1 MSQVVGTSLEAYLQI
16 KPHLHPIQMEI
27 YNFMRSNS
35 DRDFTNKQLAYE
47 LRRPIN
53 TVTPRVLE
61 LRQMGLIVFSK
72 VVVQANRRRARAWKV
87 KRE

>member
-1 MSQVVGTSLEAYLQI
+1 MTQIVDTSLEAYLQI
-16 KPHLHPIQMEI
+16 KPHLYPIQMEI

-87 KRE
+87 KL

>member
-1 MSQVVGTSLEAYLQI
+1 MSQVVDTSLEAYLQI

-27 YNFMRSNS
+27 YNFMRNNS

-61 LRQMGLIVFSK
+61 LRNLGLIVFSK

-87 KRE
+87 KL